1 MLRMCIPITSTWPRQ
16 TIQIPRG
23 VVRPYTALFFV
34 LQRVLLGI
42 FLQLEKE
49 SCKRRNVSLLH
60 PGGRLFKA
68 LLQLAVLLGICA
80 WFASPAATL
89 AALAGIVTAKLLV
102 EMFNYYQHY
111 GLVRVLGSNYGQ
123 QHLWNH
129 LKPISRQLSF
139 EITNHNDH
147 HMDSY
152 LPFYRLQ
159 PKVDGPQM
167 PSILLCFL
175 AGLVPPIWFSYIHNR
190 D

>member
-1 MLRMCIPITSTWPRQ
+1 MT
-16 TIQIPRG
+16 
-23 VVRPYTALFFV
+23 
-34 LQRVLLGI
+34 
-42 FLQLEKE
+42 
-49 SCKRRNVSLLH
+49 LLH

-68 LLQLAVLLGICA
+68 LLQLAFCYWVYAPGL
-80 WFASPAATL
+80 PARQPPWPPWR
-89 AALAGIVTAKLLV
+89 GIVTAKLLV

-175 AGLVPPIWFSYIHNR
+175 AGLVPPIWFSYIAQPRLKDWDLKHATAEEKELAREANR
-190 D
+190 SANWPDWLDAGSAT